1 MGAIFRREMKAY
13 FTSPIA
19 YIFIAVF
26 YVYTGY
32 FFVMGN
38 IYSGSTEMSN
48 LFATVFTIMMFLLP
62 LLTMRLFSEE
72 KKQKTEQALLT
83 APVNLFEIVFGKYLA
98 AMVVFLISMGIYVV
112 YAIVLYGMA
121 GNLSIATFLGNMLG
135 LLLLG
140 MAFISSGI
148 FASVLTENQ
157 IVSAIVGFIFN
168 MLMYMIDVIA
178 SSVTVAPIKS
188 VLQSLS
194 FYTKYYEF
202 TTGIINIGSV
212 IFFLSVAFI
221 FNFLTVRVLEKRRW
235 G

>member
-38 IYSGSTEMSN
+38 IYSGTTEMSN
-48 LFATVFTIMMFLLP
+48 LFATVFTIMMFMLP

-83 APVNLFEIVFGKYLA
+83 APVNLFEIVFGKYMA

-112 YAIVLYGMA
+112 YALVLYGMA
-121 GNLSIATFLGNMLG
+121 GNLSVATFLGNMLG

-140 MAFISSGI
+140 MAFISAGI
-148 FASVLTENQ
+148 FVSVLTENQ
-157 IVSAIVGFIFN
+157 IVSAIVAFILN
-168 MLMYMIDVIA
+168 MLMYMIDAIA
-178 SSVTVAPIKS
+178 ASVTVAPIKS

-194 FYTKYYEF
+194 FYTRYYEF

>member
-38 IYSGSTEMSN
+38 IYSGTTEMSN
-48 LFATVFTIMMFLLP
+48 LFATVFTIMMFMLP

-112 YAIVLYGMA
+112 YALVLYGMA

-140 MAFISSGI
+140 MAFISAGI

-194 FYTKYYEF
+194 FYTRYYEF

>member
-38 IYSGSTEMSN
+38 IYSGTTEMSN
-48 LFATVFTIMMFLLP
+48 LFAMVFTIMMFMLP

-83 APVNLFEIVFGKYLA
+83 APVNLFEIVFGKYMA

-112 YAIVLYGMA
+112 YALVLYGMA
-121 GNLSIATFLGNMLG
+121 GNLSVATFLGNMLG

-140 MAFISSGI
+140 MAFISAGI
-148 FASVLTENQ
+148 FVSVLTENQ
-157 IVSAIVGFIFN
+157 IVSAIVAFILN
-168 MLMYMIDVIA
+168 MLMYMIDAIA
-178 SSVTVAPIKS
+178 ASVTVAPIKS

-194 FYTKYYEF
+194 FYTRYYEF

>member
-26 YVYTGY
+26 YIYTGY

-38 IYSGSTEMSN
+38 IYSGTIEMSN
-48 LFATVFTIMMFLLP
+48 LFATVFTIMMFMLP

-98 AMVVFLISMGIYVV
+98 AMLVFLISMAIYVV
-112 YAIVLYGMA
+112 YALVLYGFA
-121 GNLSIATFLGNMLG
+121 GSLSIATFLGNMLG

-140 MAFISSGI
+140 MAFVSAGI

-178 SSVTVAPIKS
+178 SSVTIAPIKS

-194 FYTKYYEF
+194 FYTRYYEF

>member
-112 YAIVLYGMA
+112 YALVLYGMA
-121 GNLSIATFLGNMLG
+121 GNLSLATFLGNMLG

>member
-83 APVNLFEIVFGKYLA
+83 APVNLFEIVFGKFLA
-98 AMVVFLISMGIYVV
+98 AMVVFLISMGIYVI
-112 YAIVLYGMA
+112 YALVLYGMA
-121 GNLSIATFLGNMLG
+121 GNLSAATFLGNMLG

-178 SSVTVAPIKS
+178 ASVNVAPIKS
-188 VLQSLS
+188 ALQSLS

-212 IFFLSVAFI
+212 IFFLSVAFL

>member
-83 APVNLFEIVFGKYLA
+83 APVNLFEIVLGKYLA

-112 YAIVLYGMA
+112 YALVLYGMA
-121 GNLSIATFLGNMLG
+121 GDLSLATFLGNMLG

>member
-83 APVNLFEIVFGKYLA
+83 APVNLFEIVFGKFLA
-98 AMVVFLISMGIYVV
+98 AMVVFLISMAIYVV
-112 YAIVLYGMA
+112 YALVLYGMA

-178 SSVTVAPIKS
+178 ASVNVAPIKS
-188 VLQSLS
+188 ALQSLS

-212 IFFLSVAFI
+212 IFFLSVAFL

>member
-38 IYSGSTEMSN
+38 IYSGTTEMSN
-48 LFATVFTIMMFLLP
+48 LFATVFTIMMFMLP

-121 GNLSIATFLGNMLG
+121 GNLSVATFLGNMLG

-140 MAFISSGI
+140 MSFISAGI
-148 FASVLTENQ
+148 FVSVLTENQ
-157 IVSAIVGFIFN
+157 IVSAIVAFILN
-168 MLMYMIDVIA
+168 MLMYMIDFIA
-178 SSVTVAPIKS
+178 ASVNVAPIKS
-188 VLQSLS
+188 ALQSLS
-194 FYTKYYEF
+194 FYTRYYEF

-212 IFFLSVAFI
+212 IFFLSVAFL

>member
-38 IYSGSTEMSN
+38 IYSGTTEMSN
-48 LFATVFTIMMFLLP
+48 LFATVFTIMMFMLP

-83 APVNLFEIVFGKYLA
+83 APVNLFEIVFGKYMA

-112 YAIVLYGMA
+112 YALVLYGMA
-121 GNLSIATFLGNMLG
+121 GNLSIATFFGNMLG

-140 MAFISSGI
+140 MAFISAGI
-148 FASVLTENQ
+148 FVSVLTENQ
-157 IVSAIVGFIFN
+157 IVSAIVAFILN
-168 MLMYMIDVIA
+168 MLMYMIDAIA
-178 SSVTVAPIKS
+178 ASVTVAPIKS

>member
-112 YAIVLYGMA
+112 YALVLYGMA
-121 GNLSIATFLGNMLG
+121 GNLSAATFLGNMLG

-178 SSVTVAPIKS
+178 ASVNVAPIKS
-188 VLQSLS
+188 ALQSLS

-212 IFFLSVAFI
+212 IFFLSVAFL

>member
-112 YAIVLYGMA
+112 YALVLYGMA
-121 GNLSIATFLGNMLG
+121 GDLSLATFLGNMLG

>member
-83 APVNLFEIVFGKYLA
+83 APVNLFEIVFGKFLA
-98 AMVVFLISMGIYVV
+98 AMVVFLISMAIYVV
-112 YAIVLYGMA
+112 YALVLYGMA
-121 GNLSIATFLGNMLG
+121 GNLSAATFLGNMLG

-168 MLMYMIDVIA
+168 MLMYMIDIIA
-178 SSVTVAPIKS
+178 ASVNVAPIKS
-188 VLQSLS
+188 ALQSLS

-212 IFFLSVAFI
+212 IFFLSVAFL

>member
-38 IYSGSTEMSN
+38 IYSGTTEMSN
-48 LFATVFTIMMFLLP
+48 LFATVFTIMMFMLP

-112 YAIVLYGMA
+112 YALVLYGMA

-140 MAFISSGI
+140 MAFISAGI

>member
-48 LFATVFTIMMFLLP
+48 LFATVFTIMMFMLP

-98 AMVVFLISMGIYVV
+98 AMVVFLISMGIYII
-112 YAIVLYGMA
+112 YALVLYGMA
-121 GNLSIATFLGNMLG
+121 GNLSIATFCGNMLG

-140 MAFISSGI
+140 MAFISAGI

-178 SSVTVAPIKS
+178 ASVNVAAIKS
-188 VLQSLS
+188 ILQSLS

>member
-38 IYSGSTEMSN
+38 IYSGTTEMSN

-98 AMVVFLISMGIYVV
+98 AMVVFLISMGIYII
-112 YAIVLYGMA
+112 YALVLYGMA
-121 GNLSIATFLGNMLG
+121 GNLSIATFFGNMLG

-140 MAFISSGI
+140 MAFISAGI

-178 SSVTVAPIKS
+178 ASVTVAPIKS

-194 FYTKYYEF
+194 FYTRYYEF

>member
-38 IYSGSTEMSN
+38 IYSGTTEMSN
-48 LFATVFTIMMFLLP
+48 LFATVFTIMMFMLP

-112 YAIVLYGMA
+112 YALVLYGMA
-121 GNLSIATFLGNMLG
+121 GNLSIATFFGNMLG

-140 MAFISSGI
+140 MAFISAGI
-148 FASVLTENQ
+148 FVSVLTENQ
-157 IVSAIVGFIFN
+157 IVSAIVAFILN
-168 MLMYMIDVIA
+168 MLMYMIDAIA
-178 SSVTVAPIKS
+178 ASVTVAPIKS

-194 FYTKYYEF
+194 FYTRYYEF